1 MDRLFPK
8 IREQVMRGRY
18 MIGQHAVERLDERGI
33 LEWQVVDGIEQ
44 GRFLRERP
52 DGYPHPVVEVEQT
65 LADTTLASSLF
76 GPTWNLWITR
86 SWLRYTF
93 CKVKL

>member
-65 LADTTLASSLF
+65 LADNTRILAVWAYMESVD
-76 GPTWNLWITR
+76 
-86 SWLRYTF
+86 YA
-93 CKVKL
+93 KLVTVYFL